1 MVIDGAAGTVPTVR
15 TVLVLGQSD
24 RAEMRPLMRWLKEW
38 IGDAHRWATDRQ
50 IDGIVGKADE
60 FPDLIVVFQSWSNE
74 FTAEEVNR
82 LLAWAPLAR
91 LVVCYGAWC
100 ESDGRNHKCWPL
112 SVRVPVW
119 AAKGRI
125 EREWRLIQAASDLV
139 PLPWSA
145 SREEVFAADHPPIV
159 KSRSPQRV
167 LIDSPDQAYRSFLIE
182 QLTEEGHSVVDDDPT
197 VLIFDADPW
206 GNERADALRK
216 LRQRSPTARLIAVTS
231 LSQPPLDTELFRLSV
246 QKVVPKLGNSW
257 DELSSES

>member
-1 MVIDGAAGTVPTVR
+1 M
-15 TVLVLGQSD
+15 
-24 RAEMRPLMRWLKEW
+24 
-38 IGDAHRWATDRQ
+38 
-50 IDGIVGKADE
+50 
-60 FPDLIVVFQSWSNE
+60 
-74 FTAEEVNR
+74 
-82 LLAWAPLAR
+82 
-91 LVVCYGAWC
+91 
-100 ESDGRNHKCWPL
+100 
-112 SVRVPVW
+112 
-119 AAKGRI
+119 
-125 EREWRLIQAASDLV
+125 
-139 PLPWSA
+139 
-145 SREEVFAADHPPIV
+145 